1 MGCFAYSIQHSSILQ
16 ILDDLSD
23 RLKKVTYPA
32 NCNDIV
38 KTIVD
43 DIMFAYN
50 AENKYDRY
58 ELLIAMQR
66 MEQDSKVAYE
76 LHADHYSLFAGVLR
90 SITTS
95 RLLIIQACSGN
106 VSTQVSNIVPKQ
118 HLTQEEMNQLNSQG
132 IFSNN
137 PIDSNDSPPGN
148 NQQVCAVYNYP
159 AGCIKS
165 DGSTTPFATA
175 LY

>member
-1 MGCFAYSIQHSSILQ
+1 M
-16 ILDDLSD
+16 
-23 RLKKVTYPA
+23 YPA
-32 NCNDIV
+32 NCKAVV
-38 KTIVD
+38 KTIID
-43 DIMFAYN
+43 DIRVAYN
-50 AENKYDRY
+50 AENKYDIY
-58 ELLIAMQR
+58 ELLNVMQR

-76 LHADHYSLFAGVLR
+76 LHADHYSSFASVLR

-95 RLLIIQACSGN
+95 RLLIIQAVGN
-106 VSTQVSNIVPKQ
+106 ISTQVSNIVPKQ
-118 HLTQEEMNQLNSQG
+118 SLTQEEMNQLNANG

-137 PIDSNDSPPGN
+137 PIDSNDNPPGN

-165 DGSTTPFATA
+165 DGTTVTTTTS